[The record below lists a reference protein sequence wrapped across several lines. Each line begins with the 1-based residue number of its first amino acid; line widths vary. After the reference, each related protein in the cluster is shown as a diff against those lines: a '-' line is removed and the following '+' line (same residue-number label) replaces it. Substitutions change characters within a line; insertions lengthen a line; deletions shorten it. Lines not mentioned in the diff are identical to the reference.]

1 MSEPDAVFG
10 ERLIARDERFLE
22 VAHLRKTFGAGES
35 AVTAL
40 DEVSFTV
47 PQGQFLAIQGRS
59 GSGKTTLL
67 NIVGGLDRADAGHV
81 LIGGQDVTQL
91 SDDDLLTLRRDHVAH
106 IFQGFGLLP
115 ILTASENV
123 GIPLRLKNIDPQER
137 EQRVARAL
145 AQVGLAQHTNHI
157 PAQLSGGQQQRV
169 AIARALVAGPAL
181 LLADE
186 PTGQL
191 DSATARDIMDL
202 LSRLVREQG
211 MTAIVTTHDPILL
224 SHADR
229 VLALSDGHLRD
240 DSQPG
245 NAAPTPQAQPS

>member
-1 MSEPDAVFG
+1 M
-10 ERLIARDERFLE
+10 
-22 VAHLRKTFGAGES
+22 
-35 AVTAL
+35 
-40 DEVSFTV
+40 
-47 PQGQFLAIQGRS
+47 
-59 GSGKTTLL
+59 
-67 NIVGGLDRADAGHV
+67 
-81 LIGGQDVTQL
+81 
-91 SDDDLLTLRRDHVAH
+91 
-106 IFQGFGLLP
+106 
-115 ILTASENV
+115 
-123 GIPLRLKNIDPQER
+123 
-137 EQRVARAL
+137 
-145 AQVGLAQHTNHI
+145 AQHTNHI

-240 DSQPG
+240 DSRRRG
-245 NAAPTPQAQPS
+245 EAVMDG